1 MLRLGKVEEAE
12 EDLAEASHSDEP
24 SDKAKVFNIRGLV
37 KIKKHDWEGAET
49 DFRDAANLV
58 PDLAQGRLE
67 NIGVI
72 YLLEEKW
79 TVTYEW
85 AIKISKMSDKT
96 GQWIWM
102 IKGLALEKLGRTQER
117 QAAVREFVEKNRDP
131 KRSLRDLSFYLPDD
145 LAQLAQSWVQQALTK
160 R

>member
-1 MLRLGKVEEAE
+1 M
-12 EDLAEASHSDEP
+12 
-24 SDKAKVFNIRGLV
+24 
-37 KIKKHDWEGAET
+37 
-49 DFRDAANLV
+49 